1 VFARVFV
8 LGEVGVGVLLMGGGG
23 ASLIGCRGRAVTAGR
38 GRRRVFVWVVRGGR
52 SVVADPE
59 VRVRFPP
66 AAVEVVRL
74 RWDCRAGRWADREA
88 RWDERGPVGH

>member
-1 VFARVFV
+1 MFVRV
-8 LGEVGVGVLLMGGGG
+8 
-23 ASLIGCRGRAVTAGR
+23 I
-38 GRRRVFVWVVRGGR
+38 RGGR

-88 RWDERGPVGH
+88 RWDERGLVGRECGLIVRPVRFYPAGIPFTGRDEARSELRHG